1 MMKIKFTLRY
11 MAAMAACLAVTA
23 MFASCTK
30 NSNAFS
36 NSDVSVIKAEYI
48 EGFENITQ
56 IKAYVAET
64 QWSKHCI
71 TEAFLKDNG
80 FELCLPSVL
89 SANYIRPVVNET
101 MQGISISDLS
111 AKWTHLGLEVE
122 SKSLYYILVLDNSHC
137 LPDGTA
143 TKEVV
148 YIYADRPVKLSGNNV
163 RWEDN
168 PRQPWSSLLYPY
180 KVEITTIY
188 SNLILVA
195 GWNMVCLEKS
205 LETISSDLRKVYFT
219 YSNKDISDCE
229 WKFIIHDFSGY

>member
-1 MMKIKFTLRY
+1 MKIKFNLRN
-11 MAAMAACLAVTA
+11 MVAIAACLAVTV

-36 NSDVSVIKAEYI
+36 NSDVGVMKADYI
-48 EGFENITQ
+48 EGFENVTH
-56 IKAYVAET
+56 IKAYIAEN

-71 TEAFLKDNG
+71 AEAFLKDNG

-89 SANYIRPVVNET
+89 SANFLRPVVNET
-101 MQGISISDLS
+101 TQGVSISIPS

-122 SKSLYYILVLDNSHC
+122 SKSLYYILVLDNSQSQ
-137 LPDGTA
+137 PDGTA
-143 TKEVV
+143 TKEVI

-168 PRQPWSSLLYPY
+168 PRQPWSSLWYPY
-180 KVEITTIY
+180 EVETTTTY
-188 SNLILVA
+188 RNLTLAA

-205 LETISSDLRKVYFT
+205 FETITSDLRKVHFT
-219 YSNKDISDCE
+219 YSNKDTSDCE
-229 WKFIIHDFSGY
+229 WRFYIHDFSDY